1 MANNLALLNLFHLFF
16 LLSYAKSDDKVMDSI
31 TFFMHDIL
39 GGSTP
44 SERIVAGAITNTQTT
59 KIPFSKPNNRIIPM
73 KGSIPIVDDSSSIVY
88 ASPTTVMVKDT
99 GRNKVI
105 IDKKNNNNKNVPY
118 VKANQLPLGA
128 TTLENLL
135 FGRIT
140 VIDDEITKGV
150 ELGSEVIGKAQGF
163 HVATSLDGSSRT
175 MAFTALFHNE
185 KDDQEEEEED
195 GVSFFGVHRTAAQ
208 ESYLAVVGGTG
219 KYSNAKGYAKIQTLL
234 PPSIDQYI
242 TNGVE
247 TLLHITVYL
256 SWI

>member
-1 MANNLALLNLFHLFF
+1 MAKNLALLNLFHLFF
-16 LLSYAKSDDKVMDSI
+16 LLSYAKMDSI

-99 GRNKVI
+99 GKNKVI
-105 IDKKNNNNKNVPY
+105 IDKNNNNKNVPY
-118 VKANQLPLGA
+118 VKPNQLPLG
-128 TTLENLL
+128 ENLL

-175 MAFTALFHNE
+175 MAFTAIFHNE
-185 KDDQEEEEED
+185 KDDQEEEED

-247 TLLHITVYL
+247 TLLQITVYL